1 MNLDRIINMIVRRV
15 LGRIINMG
23 VNKGFD
29 VAGEQFN
36 RMTKKSDSAPE
47 PARKSEEPGDIQAF
61 GLFDEEE
68 PEPKPRKRRG

>member
-1 MNLDRIINMIVRRV
+1 MNLDRIINMIIRRV

-29 VAGEQFN
+29 VAGQQFN
-36 RMTKKSDSAPE
+36 RIKKKPE
-47 PARKSEEPGDIQAF
+47 PTSKREEPEDIQAF